1 KGFTLFDGADFD
13 PQFGD
18 YSTSDGSG
26 FLFTRKGVKK
36 IPLPFYNKTGTFEE
50 YDELQKA
57 LNTEEPKE
65 LKFSRAP
72 EKVFYAIPTGTMSFE
87 ALVR

>member
-1 KGFTLFDGADFD
+1 MEKVFYGGIELTKYITIAKGFTLFDGADFD

-36 IPLPFYNKTGTFEE
+36 ISLPFYNKTGTF
-50 YDELQKA
+50 
-57 LNTEEPKE
+57 
-65 LKFSRAP
+65 
-72 EKVFYAIPTGTMSFE
+72 
-87 ALVR
+87 